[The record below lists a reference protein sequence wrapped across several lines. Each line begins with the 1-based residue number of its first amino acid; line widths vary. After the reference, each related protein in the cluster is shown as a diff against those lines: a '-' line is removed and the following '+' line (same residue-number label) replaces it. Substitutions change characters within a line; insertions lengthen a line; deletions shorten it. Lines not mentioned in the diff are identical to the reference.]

1 MQEMGWE
8 RGCLFC
14 VVWMCKSGAAD
25 GATCS
30 SNGSTPSAYVTVY
43 VGGLIS
49 PHHTS
54 LRAISA
60 FYAMYYVYTTL
71 NGRRLEQD
79 RLYVNWRNH
88 IWAEI
93 KKKKKW
99 PFLSPPD
106 ALDEVQMQQSYLL
119 HAANMSRF
127 THHPSGEC
135 MLFIYL
141 LIYFCRRKTC
151 CAASLQYSSGRGQRR
166 GHVYWLRAWF
176 TCLNHLNGWTLAARF
191 LSSLQFFSKE
201 EEK

>member
-93 KKKKKW
+93 KKRRSGH
-99 PFLSPPD
+99 F
-106 ALDEVQMQQSYLL
+106 YLL
-119 HAANMSRF
+119 LMHWMKCKCSRAICY
-127 THHPSGEC
+127 TQPTWADLPTILQENAC
-135 MLFIYL
+135 CLFIYL
-141 LIYFCRRKTC
+141 FIFAGGKP
-151 CAASLQYSSGRGQRR
+151 A
-166 GHVYWLRAWF
+166 VLRACSIRLGGVSAGV
-176 TCLNHLNGWTLAARF
+176 TCIGSVPDLLV
-191 LSSLQFFSKE
+191 
-201 EEK
+201 